1 MSAESGVLA
10 GLTVYCVIRE
20 VFFIYSTNKLLNKLM
35 SRNYHE
41 FAYTEAQ
48 TKIKP
53 VHQDSFTQDDSSF
66 SEDLGALTG
75 IG

>member
-1 MSAESGVLA
+1 MNIEI
-10 GLTVYCVIRE
+10 GLIISLFLYCVVRE
-20 VFFIYSTNKLLNKLM
+20 AFYLYSTNKLLNKLM

-48 TKIKP
+48 KK
-53 VHQDSFTQDDSSF
+53 SF
-66 SEDLGALTG
+66 SNKESHQAQDEGYPEDLGALTG